1 MASSLPVLAVQK
13 LRGSSKVFQG
23 SITGGTCDSVPHW
36 RPQWQNSS
44 PCDLGGCFYRLQN
57 WGSWKAESWK
67 PASRRM
73 RAARGEGMAARE
85 ESPGVL
91 ESSWPWRSVTLRVH
105 GERLHDRG
113 TLLRS
118 GGTIRVRLYFPTDTK
133 IASYTIIC
141 RLRRYFM
148 TYCYMKGPLFKDLYE
163 SSSYWLHLSCIFQ
176 SIGTLKTLSCK
187 TAFQKCMLCTV
198 KYMCVLCYML
208 WYVHISMPFM
218 LSWQFTSESQLC

>member
-36 RPQWQNSS
+36 WPQWQNSS
-44 PCDLGGCFYRLQN
+44 PCDLGGCFYRLQS

-91 ESSWPWRSVTLRVH
+91 ESLWPWRSVTLRVH

-113 TLLRS
+113 MLLRS

-133 IASYTIIC
+133 TASYTIIC
-141 RLRRYFM
+141 QLRQEIFYDI
-148 TYCYMKGPLFKDLYE
+148 LLYE
-163 SSSYWLHLSCIFQ
+163 RALIQRSVWVFILLVTFKLHFPKHWHPENLIMQNCIP
-176 SIGTLKTLSCK
+176 KMY
-187 TAFQKCMLCTV
+187 AV
-198 KYMCVLCYML
+198 YR
-208 WYVHISMPFM
+208 
-218 LSWQFTSESQLC
+218 